1 MSPDVEGLL
10 MATAVDY
17 AERAAECRR
26 LAAQYTRSEDWGHFL
41 EMAETWETLLN
52 HQRERL
58 RLQTIALADR
68 FRNVLFLSDTAP
80 KGPAGTDNNEK
91 AA

>member
-1 MSPDVEGLL
+1 MW
-10 MATAVDY
+10 TAVDY

-26 LAAQYTRSEDWGHFL
+26 LAAQYTKAEHWAHFL
-41 EMAETWETLLN
+41 EMAETWEMLLG
-52 HQRERL
+52 HQQERS
-58 RLQTIALADR
+58 RGQTIALADR

-80 KGPAGTDNNEK
+80 KSPAEADNNEK